1 MSTFTYNARIPMK
14 LTSTFDA
21 FPFAIYKASA
31 NIELSSVH
39 HDIESPEKGVDL
51 KDHNE
56 KIISLHPNHLI
67 HMTDRRNNFSLQD
80 LEDSDGEKERTS
92 CLGKIFDSSYF
103 LAKCMRTDKADND
116 HVEKMKEKLDQSD
129 GYDFICP
136 YPKIYYIRDL
146 KKKSCSKFKIE
157 FMVVEGGSQQFIT
170 IFLPMILI
178 ATLSTINVWISDDL
192 DDKEPGIMND
202 DRHLQISATIAL
214 AAVLLLPQMAP
225 KAQKFSRGMISY
237 NNLYV
242 FLVFL
247 ALSLSSFPPSC
258 RYIAISGVV
267 LLWLCVLLPLI
278 HFVQFCLERHR
289 IWNERNKDHLFA
301 KADAKGKKQYVNWK
315 PDKGNFASDLFFACC
330 DEGMKGGRSLDEV
343 TEEAKWEIGEENV
356 SGKKQIIWSM

>member
-39 HDIESPEKGVDL
+39 HDIESSVKAVEHRDE
-51 KDHNE
+51 NFE
-56 KIISLHPNHLI
+56 IISLHPNHLI
-67 HMTDRRNNFSLQD
+67 HRHDRRNNFSLQE
-80 LEDSDGEKERTS
+80 LEDLDEEEKITS
-92 CLGKIFDSSYF
+92 CLSKILDSSNF
-103 LAKCMRTDKADND
+103 VQKHIHRNNHIKNI
-116 HVEKMKEKLDQSD
+116 KEKLDQSD
-129 GYDFICP
+129 GYDFLCP
-136 YPKIYYIRDL
+136 FPKISYICDL

-157 FMVVEGGSQQFIT
+157 FMVVEGGSEKAIT

-178 ATLSTINVWISDDL
+178 ATLSTINVWISDYL
-192 DDKEPGIMND
+192 DDKEPDITND

-330 DEGMKGGRSLDEV
+330 DEGQSESREHSSLKDVAEK
-343 TEEAKWEIGEENV
+343 AKWKI
-356 SGKKQIIWSM
+356 GKKTPGKMKTIWSR